1 MTIQK
6 RIMLASALSVI
17 VSALLIVSLWAGYE
31 HFNKRIIVYPVRR
44 ASDGGDRLTETINV
58 LYTFEVELFE
68 MNRTAASASGGHG
81 ETLVLEPDRARIEE
95 LDDLG
100 YHFGVETEGSEAFLF
115 FFSEDMIFL
124 SEVSDAVSEGV
135 FWSEKGLLIRNDIVV
150 MEHPCHI
157 TCVYNRERADPR
169 VVRKRLAYRNDAAIH
184 KLGGKSEE
192 NTDC

>member
-1 MTIQK
+1 M
-6 RIMLASALSVI
+6 
-17 VSALLIVSLWAGYE
+17 
-31 HFNKRIIVYPVRR
+31 
-44 ASDGGDRLTETINV
+44 
-58 LYTFEVELFE
+58 FE

-100 YHFGVETEGSEAFLF
+100 YHFGVETEGSEAFSNLN
-115 FFSEDMIFL
+115 SEDMIFL

-157 TCVYNRERADPR
+157 TSGSGQ
-169 VVRKRLAYRNDAAIH
+169 IH
-184 KLGGKSEE
+184 ASSENGLRIE
-192 NTDC
+192 MTLPSIN